1 MQINIG
7 TRERALRLIL
17 GVVLLVLPFVLGIP
31 APWRWIAVA
40 VGVVLIGTGA
50 LRFCP
55 AWSLFGITTAGRK

>member
-7 TRERALRLIL
+7 SPERALRLAL
-17 GVVLLVLPFVLGIP
+17 GLLALVLPFVLGVP

-40 VGVVLIGTGA
+40 VGVVLIGTAA

-55 AWSLFGITTAGRK
+55 AWALLGISTARRK